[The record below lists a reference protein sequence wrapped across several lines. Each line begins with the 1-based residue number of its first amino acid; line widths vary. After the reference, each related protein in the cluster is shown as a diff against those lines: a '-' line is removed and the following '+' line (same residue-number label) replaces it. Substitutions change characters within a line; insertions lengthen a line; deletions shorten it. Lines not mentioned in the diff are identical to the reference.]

1 MSLNRK
7 VEGSNLQATR
17 GGRRVLFFTLTLLA
31 IEFLDEFV
39 DGARGAAW
47 PLIYADLQLSYG
59 QVGMLLSLPSLI
71 ANLIEPILGILGD
84 MGQRRTL
91 VLGGGVAFALALLL
105 IALSHNFS
113 LLLFAFILFYP
124 ASGAFVSLSQ
134 AALMDADSTRHEQNM
149 ARWAFSGSVG
159 VVVGQLALSA
169 SVALGWGWRGLFL
182 ASVALALLLLA
193 VAWCYPFAT
202 SASAA
207 GSEDTQQVE
216 FKQGV
221 SNALQALRR
230 REVLRWL
237 TLLEFS
243 DLMLDIL
250 GGFLALYFV
259 YVVGVTKAQAAL
271 AVTVWAGVGLL
282 GDLLLIPL
290 LERVRGLD
298 YLRCSA
304 LLVLFLFPAFL
315 LVPSVTAK
323 LVILGLLGFFNAGW
337 YSILQGRLYSAMP
350 GQSSSVM
357 TVGNVFGLIGG
368 LIPLGLGL
376 VADRYGLGI
385 TMWLLILGPV
395 TLLIGIPRER

>member
-1 MSLNRK
+1 
-7 VEGSNLQATR
+7 
-17 GGRRVLFFTLTLLA
+17 
-31 IEFLDEFV
+31 
-39 DGARGAAW
+39 
-47 PLIYADLQLSYG
+47 
-59 QVGMLLSLPSLI
+59 
-71 ANLIEPILGILGD
+71 
-84 MGQRRTL
+84 
-91 VLGGGVAFALALLL
+91 
-105 IALSHNFS
+105 
-113 LLLFAFILFYP
+113 LLFAFILFYP

-182 ASVALALLLLA
+182 ASVALALLLLG
-193 VAWCYPFAT
+193 VAWRYPFAT

>member
-149 ARWAFSGSVG
+149 ARWAFSGSMG

-182 ASVALALLLLA
+182 ASVALALLLLGL
-193 VAWCYPFAT
+193 AWRYPFAT

-207 GSEDTQQVE
+207 GSEDTQQV
-216 FKQGV
+216 QD
-221 SNALQALRR
+221 LRIR
-230 REVLRWL
+230 PP
-237 TLLEFS
+237 S
-243 DLMLDIL
+243 PPNL
-250 GGFLALYFV
+250 GG
-259 YVVGVTKAQAAL
+259 T
-271 AVTVWAGVGLL
+271 
-282 GDLLLIPL
+282 
-290 LERVRGLD
+290 
-298 YLRCSA
+298 
-304 LLVLFLFPAFL
+304 
-315 LVPSVTAK
+315 
-323 LVILGLLGFFNAGW
+323 GFT
-337 YSILQGRLYSAMP
+337 P
-350 GQSSSVM
+350 PKV
-357 TVGNVFGLIGG
+357 GG
-368 LIPLGLGL
+368 LGGK
-376 VADRYGLGI
+376 
-385 TMWLLILGPV
+385 TMV
-395 TLLIGIPRER
+395 FA